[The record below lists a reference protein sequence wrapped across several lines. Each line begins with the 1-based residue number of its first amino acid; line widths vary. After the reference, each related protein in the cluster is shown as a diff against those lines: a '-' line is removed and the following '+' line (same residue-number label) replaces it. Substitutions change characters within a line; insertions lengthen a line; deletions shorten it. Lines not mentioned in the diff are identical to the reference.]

1 MGRCDITKA
10 RRKKEEFRML
20 QEIFDRRSV
29 RHYTEEPVTR
39 DQLTEMLRAAMNAPS
54 AKNCQEWRFVVIT
67 DRATLG
73 RISEIHPFA
82 KMMLQAQAAIL
93 VSCDMDL
100 AFTDGHGYLDC
111 GAAIENLLLEAV
123 HQGLSTCWCG
133 IAPMVDR
140 ISNFRME
147 FELPGNLVP
156 MGIVA
161 VGHAKQSRD
170 RKDQYDPEKVVW
182 WKN

>member
-1 MGRCDITKA
+1 
-10 RRKKEEFRML
+10 ML

-67 DRATLG
+67 DQATLD

-111 GAAIENLLLEAV
+111 GGTRSRTCFWRRCIRACPPAGAASRLWWIEFPIFEWNLV
-123 HQGLSTCWCG
+123 
-133 IAPMVDR
+133 
-140 ISNFRME
+140 
-147 FELPGNLVP
+147 PGNLVP

-161 VGHAKQSRD
+161 VGHAKQSGD